1 MSNVVIAIDGPAGSG
16 KSTTANLAANKLGFV
31 YLDTGAMYRAITLKC
46 LRLKKDINNEKEM
59 TKIAENSSIKFQFKN
74 GTSHIYLDGKDVTLD
89 IRQPE
94 IDKNVSILAKHP
106 KVRKVLVT
114 QQKSLSQN
122 HNLVAEGRDTTTV
135 VFPLAIKIYLTADL
149 KERAKRRFL
158 ELESKGIKSSLEEQ
172 INEISRRDKLDSTRQ
187 ASPLLLDKD
196 AIVVDTTDLTI
207 DQQVERVV
215 EIYKKKMKI
224 K

>member
-1 MSNVVIAIDGPAGSG
+1 MSNTVIAIDGPAGSG
-16 KSTTANLAANKLGFV
+16 KSTTAKLVANKLGFV

-46 LRLKKDINNEKEM
+46 LRLKKDINDGKEM
-59 TKIAENSSIKFQFKN
+59 TKIAEDSSIKFEFKN
-74 GTSHIYLDGKDVTLD
+74 GINHIYLDGEDVTLD

-106 KVRKVLVT
+106 KVREVLVA
-114 QQKSLSQN
+114 QQKNLSQN

-135 VFPLAIKIYLTADL
+135 VFPSAIKIYLTADL
-149 KERAKRRFL
+149 KKRAKRRLL
-158 ELESKGIKSSLEEQ
+158 ELESKGIRSSLEEQ
-172 INEISRRDKLDSTRQ
+172 IKEISRRDKLDSTRQ
-187 ASPLLLDKD
+187 ASPLMLDKD

-215 EIYKKKMKI
+215 EIYKEKMKT